1 VITAAL
7 AFLKLAGGW
16 LLGVLRSLPWWA
28 WLVVA
33 LLAAG
38 WLYGERQHVQGAAE
52 VQARWDAAATI
63 EAQQRRD
70 LEVKQDKVTTKVEIQ
85 YRDRVQTVKVKG
97 DTIIKEIVRYVPI
110 DSPDLPPGFRVLHD
124 AAAANELPDPAG
136 IAYAAPVP
144 AATVAETV
152 AANYT
157 GCHANAVAIEEWQ
170 NWANRQKALNP

>member
-1 VITAAL
+1 LSHRHA
-7 AFLKLAGGW
+7 
-16 LLGVLRSLPWWA
+16 
-28 WLVVA
+28 
-33 LLAAG
+33 
-38 WLYGERQHVQGAAE
+38 QGAAE
-52 VQARWDAAATI
+52 VQGRWDAAATI

-97 DTIIKEIVRYVPI
+97 DTIIKEIVHYVPI
-110 DSPDLPPGFRVLHD
+110 DSPDLPAGFRVLHD
-124 AAAANELPDPAG
+124 AAAENELPDPAR
-136 IAYAAPVP
+136 IADAAPVP

-170 NWANRQKALNP
+170 NWANQQKTLNP